1 MIGSVVM
8 PVAYFIG
15 SHWGVIGFAWG
26 WLGGMAVLTAITVTL
41 SGRIIGLQSS
51 GLLRALLPPLA
62 AALAMAGG
70 VWLVVRGLPP
80 VPDLLALA
88 IAVPIGVALYV
99 GALNIIAPDR
109 VAEAL
114 NFARNRGASEPEPA
128 PAE

>member
-1 MIGSVVM
+1 M
-8 PVAYFIG
+8 
-15 SHWGVIGFAWG
+15 GFAWG
-26 WLGGMAVLTAITVTL
+26 WVGGMAVLTALTVTL
-41 SGRIIGLQSS
+41 SGRIIGLPFD
-51 GLLRALLPPLA
+51 GLLRALLPPLTA
-62 AALAMAGG
+62 SLAMAGG

-88 IAVPIGVALYV
+88 IAVSIGVALYL

-114 NFARNRGASEPEPA
+114 NFARNRAGSEPEPA